1 MLKMYA
7 AVTFRPAKNHTK
19 RDNMPKILKTISD
32 VRDFTSLYNL
42 VNRRIGFVP
51 TMGALHDGHL
61 ELGRKARKECD
72 CLIYSIFVNPIQFGP
87 KEDLGK
93 YPRDLK
99 GDFEKL
105 DSIGVD
111 AVFVPDDN
119 IMYPEG
125 FSTFID
131 VGNTGD
137 ILCGKSRPGH
147 FRGVATVVTKLFNI
161 VGCDQAYFGK
171 KDMQQLIILK
181 KIVSDLNIP
190 VEIIGVDTVREADGL
205 ARSSRNAYLSKS
217 ERASAT
223 VLFKALSYIKQ
234 NFSSFK
240 TKEDAIEKA
249 AEIISKEKA
258 AEIEYIEIRNSN
270 DLTQPKS
277 MKNGRYIMLMA
288 VKFGNTRL
296 IDNIILN

>member
-1 MLKMYA
+1 
-7 AVTFRPAKNHTK
+7 
-19 RDNMPKILKTISD
+19 MPKILKTISD

-51 TMGALHDGHL
+51 TMGALHEGHL
-61 ELGRKARKECD
+61 ELGRRARKECD

-87 KEDLGK
+87 KEDLSK

-111 AVFVPDDN
+111 AVFVPEDN
-119 IMYPEG
+119 VMYPEG
-125 FSTFID
+125 YSSYID
-131 VGNTGD
+131 VGKTGD

-190 VEIIGVDTVREADGL
+190 VEIIGVDTIRELDGL
-205 ARSSRNAYLSKS
+205 ARSSRNAYLNKS
-217 ERASAT
+217 ERASAP

-234 NFSSFK
+234 NFLAFK
-240 TKEDAIEKA
+240 TKEEAVEKA
-249 AEIISKEKA
+249 AEIIMNEKT
-258 AEIEYIEIRNSN
+258 AEIEYIEIRNLD
-270 DLTQPKS
+270 DLSEPKNIR
-277 MKNGRYIMLMA
+277 KGNFVMLLA
-288 VKFGNTRL
+288 VKFGKTRL

>member
-1 MLKMYA
+1 
-7 AVTFRPAKNHTK
+7 
-19 RDNMPKILKTISD
+19 MPKILKTISD

-51 TMGALHDGHL
+51 TMGALHNGHL
-61 ELGRKARKECD
+61 ELGIKAREECD

-87 KEDLGK
+87 KEDLKK

-111 AVFVPDDN
+111 AVFVPDDE
-119 IMYPEG
+119 IMYPKG
-125 FSTFID
+125 FGTFID
-131 VGNTGD
+131 VRDIGNV
-137 ILCGKSRPGH
+137 LCGKSRPGH
-147 FRGVATVVTKLFNI
+147 FRGVATVVAKLFNI

-190 VEIIGVDTVREADGL
+190 VEIIGVDTVREKDGL
-205 ARSSRNAYLSKS
+205 AMSSRNAYLSKS
-217 ERASAT
+217 ERASAP
-223 VLFKALSYIKQ
+223 VLYKALSYVKKHLPD
-234 NFSSFK
+234 FK
-240 TKEDAIEKA
+240 DTESAVAKA
-249 AEIISKEKA
+249 VEIISKEKS
-258 AEIEYIEIRNSN
+258 AEIEYIEIRNFS
-270 DLTQPKS
+270 DLS
-277 MKNGRYIMLMA
+277 EVKNFKKEKFVMLLA
-288 VKFGNTRL
+288 VRFGKTRL